1 MNLLEQSKT
10 DMRRLANPERA
21 RVSRSYFKTG
31 KGEYGEG
38 DVFLGL
44 AVPQMRKLARDYAA
58 FAMEDLER
66 LLASEVHEERGLAL
80 LVLVNR
86 FRKAD
91 AAERKRIYGFYMKHT
106 AAVNNWDLVDC
117 SAPYIV
123 GPYLDGRDRR
133 VLVKLARSRNVWERR
148 IAILATHHF
157 IRQGQPEET
166 LRIAEMLL
174 GDEHDLIHK
183 AAGWMLREVG
193 KRCGEEVEAAFL
205 EKHCRAMPRTML
217 RYAVERF
224 PAPRRAYFLRK

>member
-1 MNLLEQSKT
+1 MLEQLKK
-10 DMRRLANPERA
+10 DMRGMANPERA

-38 DVFLGL
+38 DVFLGMN
-44 AVPQMRKLARDYAA
+44 ASQMRKLAREYAA
-58 FAMEDLER
+58 LAMEDLER
-66 LLASEVHEERGLAL
+66 LLASAVHEERGLAL

-86 FRKAD
+86 FQRAD
-91 AAERKRIYGFYMKHT
+91 AAERQRIYGFYMKHT

-123 GPYLDGRDRR
+123 GPHLEGRGTR
-133 VLVKLARSRNVWERR
+133 VLAKLARSRNVWERR
-148 IAILATHHF
+148 IAILATYHF
-157 IRQGQPEET
+157 IRQGRPEET

-183 AAGWMLREVG
+183 AVGWMLREVG

-224 PAPRRAYFLRK
+224 PAPRRAHFL